1 MRLLLAAILLA
12 ATLALGCGGAEG
24 GAPAA
29 RAAADTTDSVYTY
42 RTPSRDGIG
51 KVYLGREIA
60 QVMGHRGAGWLE
72 RDGRAAAERPDL
84 VLDGLGLD
92 PTDDVADIGAGTGY
106 FTFRLAPLVPRGTV
120 YAVDIQPEMLAMLRE
135 RMAERGVTNVVPVRG
150 TVRDPNLP
158 PGSIDLALMVDAYHE
173 FSHPRAMMQGL
184 HAALRPG
191 GRIALVE
198 YRAHDPSVRIKPLH
212 TMTEAQA
219 VKEMRAVG
227 LRHLETIDLPKQ
239 RLMLFGKD
247 DAG

>member
-1 MRLLLAAILLA
+1 MRRGGGRRA
-12 ATLALGCGGAEG
+12 GRPGGGGHYRCRHYRCGHH
-24 GAPAA
+24 
-29 RAAADTTDSVYTY
+29 RDTTGSVYTY
-42 RTPSRDGIG
+42 RTPSRGGIG

-72 RDGRAAAERPDL
+72 RDGRTAAERPDL
-84 VLDGLGLD
+84 VLDGLDLA
-92 PTDDVADIGAGTGY
+92 PTDDVADIGAGTGF

-135 RMAERGVTNVVPVRG
+135 RLAERGVSNVVPVRG
-150 TVRDPNLP
+150 TVRAPNLP
-158 PGSIDLALMVDAYHE
+158 PRSIDLALMVDAYHE

-184 HAALRPG
+184 RAALRPD
-191 GRIALVE
+191 GRVALVE
-198 YRAHDPSVRIKPLH
+198 YRANDPSVRIKPLH

-227 LRHLETIDLPKQ
+227 LRHLKTLDLPKQ
-239 RLMLFGKD
+239 RLMLFGKR